1 MSPNGG
7 GLVAAADMT
16 VQRSNIP
23 LRVMLVDDKPG
34 RREMMDEA
42 LGEVDC
48 ALVACVTDDHDLLAT
63 VNKCNPHVI
72 LIDLES
78 PGRDTIE
85 SLESVSSTSPRPMVM
100 FSQDNDNLTIQRAT
114 EAGVMAYV
122 ADGMKSKRVRPII
135 DAAMARF
142 EHFNRL
148 ESELKK
154 VREQLNER
162 KVIEKAKGIIMR
174 QQGIGE
180 EDAYKALRKLA
191 MDTNRR
197 VVDIAQSIL
206 DAASIFSK

>member
-1 MSPNGG
+1 MPDQQSKK
-7 GLVAAADMT
+7 
-16 VQRSNIP
+16 Q
-23 LRVMLVDDKPG
+23 LRVMLIDDQPG
-34 RREMMDEA
+34 RRELLDEA
-42 LGEVDC
+42 LKEVDC
-48 ALVACVTDDHDLLAT
+48 ALVACVTDDNDLLAT
-63 VNKCNPHVI
+63 VNKCNPDVI

-85 SLESVSSTSPRPMVM
+85 SLESVSNASPRPMVM
-100 FSQDNDNLTIQRAT
+100 FSQDNTNLTIQRAT

-122 ADGMKSKRVRPII
+122 ADGMKNKRVRPII

-154 VREQLNER
+154 ARDQLNER
-162 KVIEKAKGIIMR
+162 KVIDKAKGIIMQ
-174 QQGIGE
+174 QQGIAE

-197 VVDIAQSIL
+197 MVEIAQSII
-206 DAASIFSK
+206 DAASIFTR

>member
-1 MSPNGG
+1 MPDQQ
-7 GLVAAADMT
+7 AKK
-16 VQRSNIP
+16 Q
-23 LRVMLVDDKPG
+23 LRVMLIDDQPG
-34 RREMMDEA
+34 RREMLDEA
-42 LGEVDC
+42 LKEVDC
-48 ALVACVTDDHDLLAT
+48 ALVACVTDDNDLLAT
-63 VNKCNPHVI
+63 VNKCNPDVI

-85 SLESVSSTSPRPMVM
+85 SLESVSNASPRPMVM
-100 FSQDNDNLTIQRAT
+100 FSQDNTNLTIQRAT

-122 ADGMKSKRVRPII
+122 ADGMKNKRVRPII

-154 VREQLNER
+154 ARDQLNER
-162 KVIEKAKGIIMR
+162 KLIEKAKGIIMQ

-197 VVDIAQSIL
+197 MVEIAQSII
-206 DAASIFSK
+206 DAASIFTR